1 MSLIHPVIFT
11 DQHSPSHVL
20 RILPAFWVAEN
31 IGEQGYIVSLEQL
44 WLLWACI
51 KPLFTNAMRPQCAC
65 NCDIIMA
72 YGSMPYVGMAP
83 KNNGGHFKISGITWV
98 LPWATGTLPSLES
111 TRPVSC
117 QNRQII
123 YLLTSR
129 HTSTI
134 MVETITPIQTW
145 KKDTNHWVL
154 HSLFIVI
161 TRTILQ

>member
-1 MSLIHPVIFT
+1 MDHFLVCFLMSLIHPVIFT
-11 DQHSPSHVL
+11 DQHPPSHVL

-83 KNNGGHFKISGITWV
+83 KNNGGHFKSAQWHTQNVCVRLVKGIHEPYQALLECFHGQREHYLRWRVPGQQVAKTGKSSTFW
-98 LPWATGTLPSLES
+98 LLATLA
-111 TRPVSC
+111 
-117 QNRQII
+117 Q
-123 YLLTSR
+123 
-129 HTSTI
+129 
-134 MVETITPIQTW
+134 
-145 KKDTNHWVL
+145 
-154 HSLFIVI
+154 
-161 TRTILQ
+161 